1 MKSNVFFYRLNTWR
15 ENERSKTKKHA
26 VYTLEEKEK
35 ILDLYLSGEKMPSEL
50 VVEYDLGDPKKLR
63 KWRDMK
69 LKYEK
74 LVDQRGKSIEGT
86 KKRGRP
92 KSIQLENMNKE
103 ELIQHIRMIEDIKKA
118 MAYLSKQDPNI
129 K

>member
-1 MKSNVFFYRLNTWR
+1 MK
-15 ENERSKTKKHA
+15 ERKTKKHA

-69 LKYEK
+69 LKYGK
-74 LVDQRGKSIEGT
+74 FVDQRGKSIEGT

>member
-1 MKSNVFFYRLNTWR
+1 MK
-15 ENERSKTKKHA
+15 ERKTIKHA

-35 ILDLYLSGEKMPSEL
+35 ILELYLSGEKSPSEL

-69 LKYEK
+69 LKYGK
-74 LVDQRGKSIEGT
+74 LIDRRGKSIEGL
-86 KKRGRP
+86 KKKGRP
-92 KSIQLENMNKE
+92 RSVKLEDMNKE
-103 ELIQHIRMIEDIKKA
+103 ELIKHIRMIEDIKKA
-118 MAYLSKQDPNI
+118 MAYLSMRDPSI